1 MDRLKELRAAESLP
15 PLEGRVGP
23 GSGESGAG
31 PGVAPL
37 EGASLILG
45 KATPD
50 TRVLTGLERPGETF
64 LDHRAASAD
73 CLCLLDLQ
81 NRGSGIPDGEEQ
93 LRVLVTANRAV
104 PPIHWLISPHLA
116 TGTGKRSSRACESFH
131 ERARASSS

>member
-37 EGASLILG
+37 QGASLILG

-50 TRVLTGLERPGETF
+50 TRVLTGLECPGEAF

-73 CLCLLDLQ
+73 RLCLLDLQ
-81 NRGSGIPDGEEQ
+81 NRGPVVPDREEE
-93 LRVLVTANRAV
+93 LRVLITAHGAV
-104 PPIHWLISPHLA
+104 PPIHRLISPHLA
-116 TGTGKRSSRACESFH
+116 TGTG
-131 ERARASSS
+131 